1 MRLHEGYKLASE
13 KRRNRQYSG
22 GTENV
27 IFGGK
32 INQIKSTFFSFHPH
46 CNIEVNHHNKKYFNS
61 VFDSLLYNIKSYIKC
76 IIKRQLFFS
85 SVSVSSPPQKYR
97 FTYFRKFFFKFPMKK
112 SSENGKIFL
121 KCYRHGFCEKITAIL
136 VALHLRY
143 TDFYQFYR
151 LFLLK
156 FGTDG

>member
-1 MRLHEGYKLASE
+1 MAITFPLCLLYGKQKISGLFLINISITWPIHMRLHEGYKLASE

-32 INQIKSTFFSFHPH
+32 INQIKSTFFSFHLH
-46 CNIEVNHHNKKYFNS
+46 YNIEVNHHNKKYFNS

-97 FTYFRKFFFKFPMKK
+97 FTYFRKFFFGVP
-112 SSENGKIFL
+112 N
-121 KCYRHGFCEKITAIL
+121 T
-136 VALHLRY
+136 
-143 TDFYQFYR
+143 
-151 LFLLK
+151 
-156 FGTDG
+156 